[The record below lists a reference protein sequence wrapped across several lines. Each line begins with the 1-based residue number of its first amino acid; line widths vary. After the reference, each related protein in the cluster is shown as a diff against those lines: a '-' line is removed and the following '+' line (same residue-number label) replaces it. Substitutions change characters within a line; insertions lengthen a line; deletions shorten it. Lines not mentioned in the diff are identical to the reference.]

1 MRSSRTTAPAET
13 AGRHQGAAEAAA
25 SRGSRALYA
34 SGLAGAA
41 TLALVH
47 GSWLVGALQAWP
59 AAIAGALLAA
69 GLGVLAADLA
79 TGIVHW
85 ACDTYGDEGTPWLGP
100 ALVRWF
106 REHHRAPAAML
117 RRDALDVNGQAACV
131 ATALLGVLA
140 LPPACDALA
149 IRPAVHAFLVCLL
162 GVSALGNQLHQWAHD
177 PAPPRPVRWL
187 QRRGLVL
194 SRRSHA
200 RHHRPPHDRAYCTA
214 TGWMNAPLDAL
225 GFWRGLERAIAST
238 TGAAPR
244 SAERPVPAGGARMR
258 RGTREDA

>member
-1 MRSSRTTAPAET
+1 
-13 AGRHQGAAEAAA
+13 
-25 SRGSRALYA
+25 
-34 SGLAGAA
+34 
-41 TLALVH
+41 
-47 GSWLVGALQAWP
+47 
-59 AAIAGALLAA
+59 
-69 GLGVLAADLA
+69 
-79 TGIVHW
+79 VHW
-85 ACDTYGDEGTPWLGP
+85 ACDSYGDEATPWVGP
-100 ALVRWF
+100 GLVRWF

-131 ATALLGVLA
+131 AAALLAALA
-140 LPPACDALA
+140 LPPAHDLLA
-149 IRPAVHAFLVCLL
+149 SRPAVHAFLVGLV

-225 GFWRGLERAIAST
+225 GFWRGLERAVSTT

-244 SAERPVPAGGARMR
+244 RAERPVPAGGARMR
-258 RGTREDA
+258 RSTGEDA